1 LATVKKNRGF
11 ITRLTTANASGDNH
25 QNNGKSHHSFHL
37 GKKAKAGIGVAL
49 IAVILVSAFIFFPKN
64 QQAVG
69 VPGNSTEPVATTNAT
84 NKPTNAATPTF
95 TNGPTELPLVP
106 WQPIPDISTAKDKSV
121 ELVTNA
127 QNLNSSVW
135 KQVAAYAWNYFQPS
149 VGLDSRTGLPASG
162 DTVGYFTDWDLGVY
176 LQAVM
181 DAQKVNLTGTEGP
194 WGSSARI
201 DKILT
206 FLENREL
213 NSSHYPY
220 WFYQNDGTVNHD
232 LSDQATYAYNAADI
246 GRLLVALNNVKTF
259 NSSFG
264 SRIDNLVYNTY
275 GNRSNFAAIVPSL
288 KTESIYSTS
297 IYSYYC
303 IAGFASFWPS
313 QLKDAPAKIISNI
326 MAAPIVKVIDNI
338 TLPNSR
344 LTEDPLLCSIFELTN
359 NPPQLAT
366 LANQTYLAQEA
377 FYNKTHTYRAF
388 GEGNTFSGWA
398 YEWIVYDGRP
408 WVITN
413 GDSVQ
418 DMNPIVYTKIAF
430 SFLAVYNTTYA
441 RNMVMYIE
449 DKMENPTYGY
459 SNGIDELGT
468 VLAATGLHTNGLI
481 LSAARYAIQNS
492 P

>member
-1 LATVKKNRGF
+1 MECIKKAHGL
-11 ITRLTTANASGDNH
+11 ITQLKRSTSTTSGENH
-25 QNNGKSHHSFHL
+25 QANGKSSRSFHL
-37 GKKAKAGIGVAL
+37 GNKGKVAISVAL
-49 IAVILVSAFIFFPKN
+49 IAVILVSAFIFYPRTE
-64 QQAVG
+64 QTVG
-69 VPGNSTEPVATTNAT
+69 VPGNTTQPMATTNAT
-84 NKPTNAATPTF
+84 DKPNVPNH
-95 TNGPTELPLVP
+95 TNGPTPIPLSP
-106 WQPIPDISTAKDKSV
+106 WQPIIDTFTGKDRSTEV
-121 ELVTNA
+121 VTNS
-127 QNLNSSVW
+127 QTVNNTVW

-176 LQAVM
+176 LQAVI

-194 WGSSARI
+194 WGSTARI

-206 FLENREL
+206 FLETREL

-220 WFYQNDGTVNHD
+220 WFYQNDGTVSHD
-232 LSDQATYAYNAADI
+232 LSDQATTPYNTADI

-259 NSSFG
+259 NSSFT

-288 KTESIYSTS
+288 KTESTYSTS

-313 QLKDAPAKIISNI
+313 QLKDAPAKIINNI
-326 MAAPIVKVIDNI
+326 MSAKTVKTAENI

-344 LTEDPLLCSIFELTN
+344 LTEDPLLCSLFELSN
-359 NPPQLAT
+359 NPPQLAAV
-366 LANQTYLAQEA
+366 ANQTYSAQEA
-377 FYNKTHTYRAF
+377 FYNATHTYRAF

-398 YEWIVYDGRP
+398 YEWIVYDGRT

-413 GDSVQ
+413 GDSEIE
-418 DMNPIVYTKIAF
+418 MNPIVYTKIAF

-441 RNMVMYIE
+441 RNMVTYIE
-449 DKMENPTYGY
+449 DKMENPTNGY
-459 SNGIDELGT
+459 SNGINELGT
-468 VLAATGLHTNGLI
+468 LLGATGLHTNGLI
-481 LSAARYAIQNS
+481 ISAARYAIQNN

>member
-1 LATVKKNRGF
+1 LASFSKTHGF
-11 ITRLTTANASGDNH
+11 ISRFRRATSDSSANQTSPH
-25 QNNGKSHHSFHL
+25 RSVRL
-37 GKKAKAGIGVAL
+37 GKKGKAGITVCL
-49 IAVILVSAFIFFPKN
+49 IAVILVSAFIFYPRSE
-64 QQAVG
+64 QTVSP
-69 VPGNSTEPVATTNAT
+69 PGNTTEPVATSNAT
-84 NKPTNAATPTF
+84 NKPTQAPNYS
-95 TNGPTELPLVP
+95 NGPTEVPFNP
-106 WQPIPDISTAKDKSV
+106 WQPIIDTFTGKDRSTLA
-121 ELVTNA
+121 VTNA
-127 QNLNSSVW
+127 QTLNSSVW
-135 KQVAAYAWNYFQPS
+135 KQVASYAWNYFQPS
-149 VGLDSRTGLPASG
+149 TGLDSRTGLPASG

-176 LQAVM
+176 LQAIM
-181 DAQKVNLTGTEGP
+181 DAQKVNLTGSEGP

-201 DKILT
+201 DKVLT

-213 NSSHYPY
+213 NKSHYPY
-220 WFYQNDGTVNHD
+220 WFYQNDGSVNHD
-232 LSDQATYAYNAADI
+232 LSDQATTPYNTADI

-259 NSSFG
+259 NSSFS
-264 SRIDNLVYNTY
+264 SRIDNFVYNSH

-288 KTESIYSTS
+288 KSESLTSTN

-326 MAAPIVKVIDNI
+326 MAAPTVKTAENI

-359 NPPQLAT
+359 NPPQLAA

-398 YEWIVYDGRP
+398 YEWIVYDGRT
-408 WVITN
+408 WVLTN
-413 GDSVQ
+413 GESEQ
-418 DMNPIVYTKIAF
+418 DMNPIVYTKVAF
-430 SFLAVYNTTYA
+430 SFLAVYNSTFA
-441 RNMVMYIE
+441 RNMVTYIE
-449 DKMENPTYGY
+449 DKMENPTNGY

-468 VLAATGLHTNGLI
+468 LLAATGLHTNGLI
-481 LSAARYAIQNS
+481 LSAARYAIQNN

>member
-1 LATVKKNRGF
+1 MATIKKTRDF
-11 ITRLTTANASGDNH
+11 ITRLTTTNTSDS
-25 QNNGKSHHSFHL
+25 NGKSHHSYHL
-37 GKKAKAGIGVAL
+37 GKKAKAGIAVAL
-49 IAVILVSAFIFFPKN
+49 IAVILVSAFIFFPKIP
-64 QQAVG
+64 QAAD
-69 VPGNSTEPVATTNAT
+69 VPGNTTEPVATTNAPNNT
-84 NKPTNAATPTF
+84 NKPTAAPNY
-95 TNGPTELPLVP
+95 TNGPTEVPLVP
-106 WQPIPDISTAKDKSV
+106 WQPIPDINTAKDTSTQV
-121 ELVTNA
+121 ITNA
-127 QNLNSSVW
+127 QTINSSVW
-135 KQVAAYAWNYFQPS
+135 KQVASYAWNYFQPS

-181 DAQKVNLTGTEGP
+181 DAQKVNLTGSEGP

-201 DKILT
+201 DKIIT

-213 NSSHYPY
+213 NTSHYPY

-232 LSDQATYAYNAADI
+232 LSDQATTAYNTADI

-259 NSSFG
+259 NSSFT

-275 GNRSNFAAIVPSL
+275 GNRSNLAAIVPGL
-288 KTESIYSTS
+288 KTESQTSTS

-326 MAAPIVKVIDNI
+326 MASPTVKVVDNI

-344 LTEDPLLCSIFELTN
+344 LTEDPLLCSIFELNN
-359 NPPQLAT
+359 NPPQLFT
-366 LANQTYLAQEA
+366 LANQTYLAQES
-377 FYNKTHTYRAF
+377 FYNKTHLYRAF

-398 YEWIVYDGRP
+398 YEWIIYDGKP
-408 WVITN
+408 WVLTN
-413 GDSVQ
+413 GDSVL

-441 RNMVMYIE
+441 RSMVSYIE

-481 LSAARYAIQNS
+481 LSAARYAIINN